1 MGVSDRLFPF
11 TAMAPDYYAF
21 YQAGGDLTV
30 GWVSPTAGS
39 VGTYNESVPDSS
51 YDWFTSSGTAA
62 YWIRQSSG
70 DVSLFATKA
79 SAPNTRV
86 KVAGSLTPSMGIADA
101 NAQSVL
107 LWDGDTL
114 FRVPAAGASAPVVLT
129 TVSPA
134 PRSVAGNRGRRGRLL
149 VRRERDPEPL
159 HRCWVLRAARPRC
172 SLAKPRPAGLFQDAT
187 SLYWVDTSSG
197 YRLMRIAK

>member
-1 MGVSDRLFPF
+1 
-11 TAMAPDYYAF
+11 
-21 YQAGGDLTV
+21 
-30 GWVSPTAGS
+30 
-39 VGTYNESVPDSS
+39 
-51 YDWFTSSGTAA
+51 
-62 YWIRQSSG
+62 
-70 DVSLFATKA
+70 LFATKA

-134 PRSVAGNRGRRGRLL
+134 PSQ
-149 VRRERDPEPL
+149 
-159 HRCWVLRAARPRC
+159 LRATEDAAGVYWFDGNGTLNRC
-172 SLAKPRPAGLFQDAT
+172 TAVGCSGSKTTLLTGQAPAGGLFQDAT